1 MAHACSPNAVFWSNG
16 KLQVPC
22 SSFLDDWKRTFT
34 SMGSFLLLL
43 GHAVT
48 KNALSHHYEPHSH
61 ISNFL
66 PLILSRPRTSSCI
79 MTGTIITIR
88 ANGSLAIPAVQ
99 YLLTKYPDYTVV
111 LTIQNAL
118 EIDVNTKKLRDSRT
132 QYPTSKSQSLP
143 LCCPGPIQYT
153 YNRGLL
159 SAVTFTSLA

>member
-1 MAHACSPNAVFWSNG
+1 MTESA
-16 KLQVPC
+16 L
-22 SSFLDDWKRTFT
+22 FT

-48 KNALSHHYEPHSH
+48 KNALLHHYEPHSH

-66 PLILSRPRTSSCI
+66 QLILSRPRTSSCI
-79 MTGTIITIR
+79 MTGTIIIIR
-88 ANGSLAIPAVQ
+88 ANGSLAIPAFQ

-132 QYPTSKSQSLP
+132 QDPTSKSQSLP

-153 YNRGLL
+153 YSRGLL
-159 SAVTFTSLA
+159 SAVMFTSLA